1 MFTTICPEP
10 PSARSAAVKAT
21 CNCVELAKV
30 VTRSLWFHCAFEVG
44 TKPVPVTVTLRPAR
58 PAVTVFCESEEIT
71 GAGLFTGNA
80 AAVEVPPP
88 GVAFTTVICPVPADA
103 KSAAASATCNCVE
116 LTNVVGRLLW
126 FHCAIEVGTK
136 PVPVI
141 PTFNAALPALTLL

>member
-1 MFTTICPEP
+1 MDDVETKPLPLTVSVAPPSMVVTEVGERLVICGAGLLMVNVPAFELPPPGAGLFTTICPEP
-10 PSARSAAVKAT
+10 PSARSAAVRAT
-21 CNCVELAKV
+21 CNCVELANV

-88 GVAFTTVICPVPADA
+88 G
-103 KSAAASATCNCVE
+103 
-116 LTNVVGRLLW
+116 
-126 FHCAIEVGTK
+126 
-136 PVPVI
+136 
-141 PTFNAALPALTLL
+141 